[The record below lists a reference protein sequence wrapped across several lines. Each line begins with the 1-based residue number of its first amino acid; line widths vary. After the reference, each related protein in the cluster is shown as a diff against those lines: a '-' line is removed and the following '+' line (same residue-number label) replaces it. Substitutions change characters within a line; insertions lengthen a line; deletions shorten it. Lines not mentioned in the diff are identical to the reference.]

1 MFTLRK
7 YRPQDYERLLVIDQ
21 TCFIPGIAYDADEMR
36 AFLSMPSATTLVAE
50 PSGTGARIIQGFII
64 ADRFR
69 ARRGPHF
76 TGRIITIDVMPDQQ
90 HSGLGTLLLT
100 RAEEELKRSGCD
112 YVVLEVAVDNENALR
127 FYKKHGYSLLKVLP
141 NYYMDS
147 IDGLMMGKKL

>member
-7 YRPQDYERLLVIDQ
+7 YRPQDFERLLVIDQ
-21 TCFIPGIAYDADEMR
+21 SCFIEGIAYDADEMR
-36 AFLSMPSATTLVAE
+36 TFLSMPSATTLVAE
-50 PSGTGARIIQGFII
+50 RSGTGPGIIQGFII
-64 ADRFR
+64 ADRFST
-69 ARRGPHF
+69 RRGPRF

-112 YVVLEVAVDNENALR
+112 HVVLEVAVDNENALR
-127 FYKKHGYSLLKVLP
+127 FYKKQGYSLLKVLP
-141 NYYMDS
+141 NYYMES

>member
-7 YRPQDYERLLVIDQ
+7 YRPQDFERVLVIDQ
-21 TCFIPGIAYDADEMR
+21 TCFIEGIAYDADEMR
-36 AFLSMPSATTLVAE
+36 CFLSMPSATTLVAE
-50 PSGTGARIIQGFII
+50 RSGAAIIQGFII

-69 ARRGPHF
+69 TRRGPHF

-100 RAEEELKRSGCD
+100 RAEEELKQSGCD
-112 YVVLEVAVDNENALR
+112 HVVLEVAVDNENALR

-141 NYYMDS
+141 NYYLDS